1 MPRKLTPEAARAL
14 LDKRKARDPLEH
26 YVPIP
31 TFQECSKEKARFI
44 CIQAPN
50 QCLGGESV
58 IWDPVARVGR
68 RIDQIDDCFHV
79 NAWDERKKR
88 MVVAKAHPPTNNGAD
103 DLYRVTLSN
112 GQSFVAPLTHSLL
125 CKDGTYRTV
134 FDARHGVSLFRLPST
149 SDTYPS
155 ARGAGVRRW
164 RRISQGSRH
173 GYRHS
178 RRLCDEPPQSAA
190 DNGQGASPSLADVP
204 ARKQAETRRAY
215 AHADGQGYKSGYSH
229 RHQRYARHAS
239 PDGQSQNA
247 DPCAESLSREGR
259 KADSLHGGLF
269 QIRQQQV
276 EPVAA
281 YLLPENESFL
291 SAQGWGG
298 TGVRISACDNLVI
311 SDCEF
316 VRSDCKYGFEVPGYH
331 NFEHAGAIQHNCGK
345 SSYLTF
351 IAASLLRGRHPH
363 LAYFGASKGLLVIP
377 SRAQAAEIYGTRLLK
392 KSELAGPM
400 RDYPFLPKHDV
411 ARIDWAV
418 SPVGRYPGKI
428 TMRDGS
434 TLMVVLSGDPNS
446 WKRLEGMTFDW
457 VIRDEV
463 AGSENMGN
471 ELVPRLVASH
481 SRTLSGQQP
490 WGGRMWWAA
499 TETKFNEEWNDFKTR
514 CKSSVEDH
522 AVYNPQPEEAH
533 GYVSMQAREAMK
545 NSMSKEAYAIRGVG
559 NLDAGDLVQIYG
571 KQWDDKRHMLPADYV
586 IKPSDNI
593 NIGYD
598 PGIDHPTGI
607 VIGVNTMDNPTQVKI
622 VKCFLHARESLDFDI
637 ECLHSFLLGR
647 KVATFVYDVAAATR
661 HKHAKSLIHEL
672 MDKMDARG
680 YRPMGGYLRSDKRHA
695 VGISTVREYLD
706 PKPFDK
712 TAEPRLML
720 NKSAESGCQMLRSQI
735 IGYHGKESTNFT
747 GAGGVVKKDDDL
759 VDSFRYLLRSNP
771 TWSASYMCGMSTY
784 NAPDPMQAPPDKIIV
799 TQAMTLEAHRARLSA
814 QMANRT
820 KQSIRNTYSWQ
831 HRQAIQLGL
840 R

>member
-14 LDKRKARDPLEH
+14 LDKRKSRDPLEH

-50 QCLGGESV
+50 QV
-58 IWDPVARVGR
+58 
-68 RIDQIDDCFHV
+68 
-79 NAWDERKKR
+79 
-88 MVVAKAHPPTNNGAD
+88 
-103 DLYRVTLSN
+103 
-112 GQSFVAPLTHSLL
+112 
-125 CKDGTYRTV
+125 
-134 FDARHGVSLFRLPST
+134 
-149 SDTYPS
+149 
-155 ARGAGVRRW
+155 
-164 RRISQGSRH
+164 
-173 GYRHS
+173 
-178 RRLCDEPPQSAA
+178 
-190 DNGQGASPSLADVP
+190 
-204 ARKQAETRRAY
+204 
-215 AHADGQGYKSGYSH
+215 
-229 RHQRYARHAS
+229 
-239 PDGQSQNA
+239 
-247 DPCAESLSREGR
+247 
-259 KADSLHGGLF
+259 
-269 QIRQQQV
+269 
-276 EPVAA
+276 
-281 YLLPENESFL
+281 
-291 SAQGWGG
+291 
-298 TGVRISACDNLVI
+298 
-311 SDCEF
+311 
-316 VRSDCKYGFEVPGYH
+316 
-331 NFEHAGAIQHNCGK
+331 GK
-345 SSYLTF
+345 SIYLAF

-363 LAYFGASKGLLVIP
+363 LPYFGASKGLLVIP
-377 SRAQAAEIYGTRLLK
+377 SRAQAAEIYGVRLLK

-400 RDYPFLPKHDV
+400 QDYPFLPKHDID
-411 ARIDWAV
+411 RIDWAV

-434 TLMVVLSGDPNS
+434 TMMVVLSGDPNS

-522 AVYNPQPEEAH
+522 AIYNPKPEEARA
-533 GYVSMQAREAMK
+533 YVSMEARQA
-545 NSMSKEAYAIRGVG
+545 MSTTMSASAYKIRGTG
-559 NLDAGDLVQIYG
+559 EMDAGDLVQIYG

-607 VIGVNTMDNPTQVKI
+607 VIGVNSMDNPTQVKI

-647 KVATFVYDVAAATR
+647 KIATFVYDVAAATR

-720 NKSAESGCQMLRSQI
+720 NKSTESGCQMLRSQI

-831 HRQAIQLGL
+831 HRQAVQLGF